1 VTVNVVTANQADD
14 KADVKLLNFYASRG
28 DFFAGRGKPVDI
40 ATIIGLLFGTTIL
53 VFAVLLGGSPDIFIN
68 FPGVLIVGGG
78 TLAAAFVRFSMRDV
92 INSFKVAMNAF
103 LTRLS
108 VPHEIIQE
116 VVNLANIARKNGLI
130 VLEQQPIQDPFL
142 KKAIMYCVDGHEADF
157 IQEVLEKEVDLT
169 IERHETGQGVFKGMG
184 ESAPAFGMIGTL
196 VGLVQMLANMSDPK
210 AIGPAMAVALLT
222 TFYGAVMAYLVFI
235 PLADKLALRSQE
247 EERNRKLIIE
257 GVLGILKGL
266 NPRVME
272 EFLETFLPP
281 KERKQ
286 QS

>member
-1 VTVNVVTANQADD
+1 
-14 KADVKLLNFYASRG
+14 
-28 DFFAGRGKPVDI
+28 VDI
-40 ATIIGLLFGTTIL
+40 ATIIGLLFGTVIL
-53 VFAVLLGGSPDIFIN
+53 MAAILFGDAPAIFVN
-68 FPGVLIVGGG
+68 VPSVLIVGGG
-78 TLAAAFVRFSMRDV
+78 TIATAFIRYSMRDV
-92 INSFKVAMNAF
+92 VNSFKVAMNAF
-103 LTRLS
+103 LFKLS
-108 VPHEIIQE
+108 VPQEIIQE
-116 VVNLANIARKNGLI
+116 IVNLANIARKNGLI

-157 IQEVLEKEVDLT
+157 IHEVLEKEVDLT
-169 IERHETGQGVFKGMG
+169 VARHEIGQGVFKGMG
-184 ESAPAFGMIGTL
+184 DSAPAFGMIGTL
-196 VGLVQMLANMSDPK
+196 VGLVQMLANMSSPET
-210 AIGPAMAVALLT
+210 IGPAMAVALLT
-222 TFYGAVMAYLVFI
+222 TLYGAIMANLVFI

-286 QS
+286 QA